1 MKKLI
6 WIFLIATSS
15 CQSNDLESEINVD
28 KTDEAVE
35 ISTKPL
41 VSVFKVENKLFK
53 DYFHT
58 QGSVVSKEIAFV
70 KPEINGVVKTIHVSE
85 GNYITKGDP
94 IITLSTDL
102 LNAQI
107 IELNEQISFAEYLFK
122 KQQAMFKDGVST
134 EIQVKEIENSLNRS
148 IKAKNTLL
156 TQLAKAKIFAPFN
169 GYVEEVSIKLGE
181 SISPMNNICQLV
193 NTDNLYL
200 VADISENLLSEV
212 TKGDPLS
219 VYFPA
224 LDLRI
229 EGLNLSRVGKII
241 NPINRTLKIESRL
254 PKNDILIPNLM
265 AEMSINHYSRDS
277 AVCLPSR
284 LILKN
289 AKGETYLKVLDKN
302 NMVNLKPI
310 ELGRR
315 DQSEVEIITQIEK
328 GTLVV
333 DDGKST
339 VLSGQE
345 VEIISKIKSLSLMF
359 FFKLIFCFFFFND
372 FNIILTC

>member
-6 WIFLIATSS
+6 WIFLIATTS
-15 CQSNDLESEINVD
+15 CQSNEVESETNVD
-28 KTDEAVE
+28 NTDELVDR
-35 ISTKPL
+35 STKPL

-85 GNYITKGDP
+85 GNYISKGDP

-156 TQLAKAKIFAPFN
+156 TQVAKAKIFAPFN

-345 VEIISKIKSLSLMF
+345 VEIISG
-359 FFKLIFCFFFFND
+359 
-372 FNIILTC
+372 TEQ